1 MQPLKEEMF
10 AVPRIQFAQLAQK
23 KDRTPTRI
31 PARHAH
37 IPPGCMILLAF
48 LPTAIRTYPQNILLK
63 FD

>member
-37 IPPGCMILLAF
+37 IPPGCMILSS
-48 LPTAIRTYPQNILLK
+48 PSTNCPQNILLK
-63 FD
+63 LD